1 MRAQDLKIPFVMGAV
16 AVLLLGVVGWA
27 QQTEYSENQRMN
39 MESHVGSRTGHASV
53 GQNIYKRFCIGCH
66 GELGDGLGEN
76 AMWIDPKPR
85 NFTIAIFRCRSTP
98 TGTLP
103 LDSDLYDTI
112 GRGMLNS
119 NMPHWLPLKDQDRV
133 DLVAYV
139 KHFSPRWVTEKPGT
153 PIVIPPEPAVSADR
167 IKEGRVLYQKLEC
180 WKCHGVTGRAN
191 GPSAD
196 TLTDDENRPIKPFNF
211 HDSQRFKC
219 GATDRDM
226 YKDFMTGL
234 DGSPM
239 PSFADNVTPDQAW
252 DLVQYLRTLQPEET
266 QEKQIARQL
275 GLTPI
280 DPRQP
285 LPSDSDTAP
294 VQSQPNNPG
303 SQPPP
308 QTPANPP
315 SPPQTSSN
323 PRSAWPHSGSSQ
335 SNNSGQ

>member
-1 MRAQDLKIPFVMGAV
+1 MRTRLLQFELIVSAV
-16 AVLLLGVVGWA
+16 AIVFLATVVQA

-39 MESHVGSRTGHASV
+39 MESHVGARTGTAEA
-53 GQNIYKRFCIGCH
+53 GAPTYKRFCIGCH
-66 GELGDGLGEN
+66 GVLGDGQGEN

-103 LDSDLYDTI
+103 TDTDLYDTI

-119 NMPHWLPLKDQDRV
+119 NMPHWLPLIDQDRV

-153 PIVIPPEPAVSADR
+153 PIEIPPEPAVTAER

-219 GATDRDM
+219 GDTDQAM

-239 PSFADNVTPDQAW
+239 PSFADNLKPDQAW
-252 DLVQYLRTLQPEET
+252 SLVMYLRTLQPDNT
-266 QEKQIARQL
+266 QEKQIAKQL

-280 DPRQP
+280 DPMQP
-285 LPSDSDTAP
+285 LPDSDSAAP
-294 VQSQPNNPG
+294 ASSQPTNPPSEPAQPNNPPAT
-303 SQPPP
+303 PPP
-308 QTPANPP
+308 T
-315 SPPQTSSN
+315 TSA
-323 PRSAWPHSGSSQ
+323 PQ
-335 SNNSGQ
+335 SNGLPKP